1 MAVYQNSLLDMERFK
16 AAMRKPVA
24 DKKLNALSKVGSCEG
39 SNTSHT
45 ITNASSKLL
54 FGNSHPASN
63 TSLINSPRGLMLK
76 KLDEMMG
83 RDGALGGNWL
93 KENQRLKEKV
103 KKMSK
108 LEEDPTDYLILLEE
122 LKNTRSKDI
131 NKHTLDGKKNFIKKN
146 IW

>member
-1 MAVYQNSLLDMERFK
+1 
-16 AAMRKPVA
+16 
-24 DKKLNALSKVGSCEG
+24 
-39 SNTSHT
+39 
-45 ITNASSKLL
+45 
-54 FGNSHPASN
+54 
-63 TSLINSPRGLMLK
+63 MLK

-103 KKMSK
+103 KKMAK

-131 NKHTLDGKKNFIKKN
+131 NKHSLDGKKNFIKKN